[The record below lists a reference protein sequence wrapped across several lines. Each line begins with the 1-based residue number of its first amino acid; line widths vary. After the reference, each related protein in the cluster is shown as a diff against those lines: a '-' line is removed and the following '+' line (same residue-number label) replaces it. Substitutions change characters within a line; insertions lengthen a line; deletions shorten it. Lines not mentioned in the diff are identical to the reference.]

1 MGRVFTQHLGQWSIF
16 CFYAPGP
23 SSRKNCFGRFLCQYF
38 FSGWEVEPCP
48 KPRYCSNTFGNEG
61 AQSLS
66 SDGTILFFT
75 ACDREDGYGRCDI
88 YVSFLV
94 RGEWSLAQNIGP
106 SVNSPHWESQP
117 SISPD
122 GKELYFVS
130 NRPGGKGKMD
140 LWKSSLTEEGSF
152 GQPIN
157 LGKEIN
163 TQEDEMSP
171 LSTWITKPSILH
183 LKGIRVWVISIC
195 F

>member
-1 MGRVFTQHLGQWSIF
+1 MEN
-16 CFYAPGP
+16 GP
-23 SSRKNCFGRFLCQYF
+23 
-38 FSGWEVEPCP
+38 
-48 KPRYCSNTFGNEG
+48 
-61 AQSLS
+61 
-66 SDGTILFFT
+66 
-75 ACDREDGYGRCDI
+75 
-88 YVSFLV
+88 
-94 RGEWSLAQNIGP
+94 AQNIGP
-106 SVNSPHWESQP
+106 SVNGPHWESQP

-171 LSTWITKPSILH
+171 FIHMDNQTLYFASKAY
-183 LKGIRVWVISIC
+183 GYG
-195 F
+195 